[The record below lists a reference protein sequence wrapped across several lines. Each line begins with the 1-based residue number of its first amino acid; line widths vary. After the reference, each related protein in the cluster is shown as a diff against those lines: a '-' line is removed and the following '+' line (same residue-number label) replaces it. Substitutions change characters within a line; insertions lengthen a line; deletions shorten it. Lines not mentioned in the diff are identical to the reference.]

1 MILGNVKFHWKYTF
15 VSIRDT
21 CLLLLFSV
29 FFLVCSNQVVV
40 QFCRKIFS
48 SVQLKIYGHNSRW
61 KSERI
66 IFFCCCKKRVTIN
79 LPNTRHKIVMS
90 CVFFFFLS
98 FSSSFKSTYI
108 TRQIIESAIRRPGTM
123 WLALFGNSKYVRVN
137 SYASNLEMV
146 REKKSWM
153 FCEHYSGTIIGI
165 VMPIDDWKVDREKL
179 NSVNDSQFLSITMQF
194 DQQWK
199 FSLKTR
205 FPNEIETCYR

>member
-90 CVFFFFLS
+90 CVFFFSFFL
-98 FSSSFKSTYI
+98 FVFQINVYHETNNRKCYTTARYNVACFIWKFEICSSEFVC
-108 TRQIIESAIRRPGTM
+108 IESWNG
-123 WLALFGNSKYVRVN
+123 
-137 SYASNLEMV
+137 
-146 REKKSWM
+146 
-153 FCEHYSGTIIGI
+153 
-165 VMPIDDWKVDREKL
+165 
-179 NSVNDSQFLSITMQF
+179 
-194 DQQWK
+194 
-199 FSLKTR
+199 
-205 FPNEIETCYR
+205 